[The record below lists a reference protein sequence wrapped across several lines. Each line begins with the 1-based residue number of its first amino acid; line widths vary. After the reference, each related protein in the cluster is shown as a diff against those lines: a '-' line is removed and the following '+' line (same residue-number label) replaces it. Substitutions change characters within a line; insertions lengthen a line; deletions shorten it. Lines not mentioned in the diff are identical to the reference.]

1 MKKTDE
7 DEIILSTVAHIH
19 ATILAVICG
28 LVGGGVI
35 FLMTAWL
42 LIKGGET
49 VGPHL
54 RLLSQFFFG
63 YSVSWGGSLI
73 GFIWG
78 FVYGAIIGWIIGKIY
93 NRIIHL
99 RYTFRNGGNA

>member
-35 FLMTAWL
+35 FFMTAWL
-42 LIKGGET
+42 LIKGGEI

-54 RLLSQFFFG
+54 KLLSQFFFG
-63 YSVSWGGSLI
+63 YSVSWGGSLV

-78 FVYGAIIGWIIGKIY
+78 FIYGAIIGWLIGKIY
-93 NRIIHL
+93 NHVIHW
-99 RYTFRNGGNA
+99 RHKFGKDDIA